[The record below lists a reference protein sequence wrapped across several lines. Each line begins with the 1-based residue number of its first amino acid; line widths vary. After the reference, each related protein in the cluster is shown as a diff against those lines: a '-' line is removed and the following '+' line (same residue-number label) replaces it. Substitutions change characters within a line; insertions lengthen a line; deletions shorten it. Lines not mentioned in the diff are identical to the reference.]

1 MNKKVFGVI
10 GVIVLVVLLIVS
22 CSIKPNEKNTSDSGS
37 GSIIENATI
46 EASEIETDEMKEFID
61 ININEY
67 LNMYNG
73 VENSLVLVGRPTCH
87 YCQIAEPILHN
98 IAYKYDIN
106 IYYLNTDNFTDEDAD
121 NFIKSNEYF
130 NDGFGTPMLLVV
142 SNGKIN
148 DIVDGVTDTKHYLEF
163 LKKNEYIQ

>member
-1 MNKKVFGVI
+1 MNKKIFGII

-22 CSIKPNEKNTSDSGS
+22 CSIKPKESNNSNNNS

-73 VENSLVLVGRPTCH
+73 GENSLVLVGRPTCH

-106 IYYLNTDNFTDEDAD
+106 IYYLNTDNFTDEDAE